1 MSTKRET
8 PMSDRTLAFLE
19 GITKR
24 KLTISNLL
32 LAIREG
38 EEMTQKD
45 FAKLLGVSAQYLCD
59 VEHGRKIVT
68 AKSAAIF
75 AKKLGRPPLI
85 FVRLA
90 LQDEIRK
97 AGLKFEVDL
106 KAA

>member
-1 MSTKRET
+1 MNTKHEA
-8 PMSDRTLAFLE
+8 PMSDKTLALLE
-19 GITKR
+19 SITKR
-24 KLTISNLL
+24 KLTISYLL

-59 VEHGRKIVT
+59 VEHNRKIVT

-75 AKKLGRPPLI
+75 AKKLGRPALL